1 MLGNRRD
8 RMNTLFKLSEKAG
21 LVPTAI
27 GVIVW
32 LVGGIWAT
40 LAVVNGL
47 WHFPTLAVV
56 LTISFMVVTSIG
68 GLVGFWLVAER
79 IDFWRLGYQVKPVSG
94 NDWLYEERISRAE
107 IRILSYIRIV
117 RGDVYRAPCTIKIL
131 AADDWERD
139 APLWARGR
147 RNEIVERIANCHGAN
162 QGVEV
167 LIEDA
172 TLREGEK
179 SS

>member
-68 GLVGFWLVAER
+68 GLVGFWLVADRFE
-79 IDFWRLGYQVKPVSG
+79 FWLRGYYVKPIG
-94 NDWLYEERISRAE
+94 DNDWIYEERSSASE
-107 IRILSYIRIV
+107 IRTLPYILEE
-117 RGDVYRAPCTIKIL
+117 RGNGYPAPCTIKIL
-131 AADDWERD
+131 DAENWERD

-147 RNEIVERIANCHGAN
+147 RCEIAERIANCHGAN
-162 QGVEV
+162 QGGEV
-167 LIEDA
+167 LIE
-172 TLREGEK
+172 K
-179 SS
+179 